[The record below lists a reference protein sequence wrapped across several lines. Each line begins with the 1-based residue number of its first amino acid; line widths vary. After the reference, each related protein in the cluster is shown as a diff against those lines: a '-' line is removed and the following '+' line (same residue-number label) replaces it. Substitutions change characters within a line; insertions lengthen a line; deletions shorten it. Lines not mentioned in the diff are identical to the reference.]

1 MFRFRSFAHLVAASF
16 ALALAITGCSGGGSG
31 DFETSGS
38 LSVALEIDGEADI
51 DSVEWEISGGEM
63 EAMGGTID
71 TSAPGATAS
80 VEVFGLPP
88 TSADDY
94 TITMAATASDGT
106 SCEGSADFGIGVGQL
121 TSVMVFLNCK
131 RPPQFGAV
139 RVNGKLNICTELVKV
154 IVSPL
159 QTSVGDDID
168 LSAIGE
174 DAEGDT
180 ITYEWTSTGGGI
192 ANSESAVTKFTCTG
206 TGEQSVRIRVSDD
219 GFEHCVSE
227 WTVAVT
233 CVDANG
239 GAGGTGGTAGA
250 GGVGGVGGTG
260 TGGVGGAAGVG
271 GMGGSQGVGM
281 IRFAH
286 LAPELPSSGNTE
298 VDILM
303 DGIPVVQ
310 DLAFEVATEF
320 ITFPAG
326 SNTFDIVP
334 AGATEPGFVQVGV
347 GLADGAVLT
356 FVLARAVNFIGAPA
370 MFAIPF
376 SGSLEGLPP
385 GSGRVMIGHGADDSL
400 LDPVGV
406 VNADTCPPPIIDGLG
421 IGGPSL
427 PIDLPAGTID
437 VGLSLRPAQDDGCTI
452 AAGPF
457 AAQVAAGVVSLF
469 IAVDTDTADESL
481 APVVY
486 SLVGDAS
493 GTIPTLAASD

>member
-1 MFRFRSFAHLVAASF
+1 MFLFRSFTHLFAASV
-16 ALALAITGCSGGGSG
+16 ASALAIAGCSGGGPVDS
-31 DFETSGS
+31 ETTGS
-38 LSVALEIDGEADI
+38 LSVALQIDGEADI
-51 DSVEWEISGGEM
+51 DAVAWEITGGEM
-63 EAMGGTID
+63 EPMGGTID

-88 TSADDY
+88 TIADDY

-106 SCEGSADFGIGVGQL
+106 SCEGSADFGIEVGQL

-131 RPPQFGAV
+131 RSPRFGGV
-139 RVNGKLNICTELVKV
+139 RVNGKLNICAEIVKV

-159 QTSVGDDID
+159 QTSVGNDID
-168 LSAIGE
+168 LSVSGE
-174 DAEGDT
+174 DAESDDVA
-180 ITYEWTSTGGGI
+180 YEWTGTGGSI
-192 ANSESAVTKFTCTG
+192 ADAASAVTKFTCNE

-239 GAGGTGGTAGA
+239 GAGGTGGAAGA
-250 GGVGGVGGTG
+250 GGVGGAGGTG
-260 TGGVGGAAGVG
+260 TGGVGGAA

-286 LAPELPSSGNTE
+286 LAPELPTPENTE

-303 DGIPVVQ
+303 DGVPVVQ
-310 DLAFEVATEF
+310 DLAFGVATEF

-326 SNTFDIVP
+326 INTFVPVP
-334 AGATEPGFVQVGV
+334 AGATEPGFLQAGV
-347 GLADGAVLT
+347 GLADGSILTLVL
-356 FVLARAVNFIGAPA
+356 VSAVNFIGAPA
-370 MFAIPF
+370 MFGIPF
-376 SGSLEGLPP
+376 SGSLEELPP

-406 VNADTCPPPIIDGLG
+406 VNADACPPPIIDQLG

-437 VGLSLRPAQDDGCTI
+437 VGLSLRPAEDDGCTI

-457 AAQVAAGVVSLF
+457 VAPVAADVVSLF

-481 APVVY
+481 APVIY

-493 GTIPTLAASD
+493 GTIPTLAASE